1 MRAPAQ
7 RALAILLLAA
17 PAVRAGQITLPYR
30 VPPPRSSDTAAG
42 TSRPVSFSADGRYL
56 VFLSDAPNLVPGQ
69 VDYNLSDDVFL
80 YDRATGTTTLV
91 SHAAAS
97 PTTAAGLGSESPVI
111 SADGRFVAFAS
122 AAQDLTLTRDPGTL
136 RDVFLWDRLSGVVTL
151 ASRPPGAGIPGDGES
166 YQPSISG
173 DGRYVVFTSAAKNLV
188 SRVSDFNQAP
198 DVFLFDRQAGRVSL
212 VSRSATSASQA
223 GDRFADSPVISRDGR
238 YVAYLSNSTN
248 VVAGESGTGLYNRAV
263 YVYDR
268 VAGTTVLASHRA
280 GSRTALASQESMLP
294 QISANGDVVA
304 YLSYAVDLVAGQVD
318 DNLHPDLFLFYR
330 PSGVNTLVSHA
341 AGAPARASGEGVDGL
356 FALSADGAY
365 VAFTAEPSD
374 LLPGGA
380 QGGGDN
386 VFLFERRSG
395 AVTLMSRSTASPS
408 QAGGYQSA
416 LGSIAISDDGGQAAF
431 WSSASDLAASSPE
444 GPGVFVYDRRSGSLQ
459 RAGTATSPD
468 SGVTLVT
475 PVLSGDGA
483 WTAFSSVQPETEGG
497 LRDLNGRGDLYLYGR
512 SLGGAELISRRDP
525 GLPSK
530 TPAGESRPGGLSDD
544 GRYAVLT
551 SEGGNVLPRVTDGN
565 GGEDVLLYD
574 RTLKTTTL
582 VSRSF
587 ATSQKTGNAPS
598 FSPRLSADGRYVAYL
613 SDATD
618 LTADATT
625 PGLFNQ
631 NVLVYDRVSG
641 ANTLVTR
648 PAIPGKPSGRAS
660 DVVISADGSTLAVTS
675 SEGWL
680 LPGQTGDNIDDQI
693 FLFNR
698 ATGSVSL
705 VTHAFGSPTAL
716 SKGGGIGASISADG
730 RFVAFYSR
738 ATDLLQTPLEEDS
751 LGVYL
756 YDRSTGTVSRVADL
770 GFELQSGRFPTAMS
784 RDGLYIAFAS
794 ESETLVPG
802 QIDRQYTVDLFLYD
816 RTTRSIRLVSHAPN
830 SPLTAAGG
838 ASGQVEL
845 SADGRLLVF
854 DSYGIP
860 VTGQR
865 NPGND
870 KGVFVYDVAS
880 GGLTAMGTGNA
891 SFGGPDTLAVS
902 PNGRYVAFLD
912 LPLWR
917 SAPGGPGV
925 SEDVYLYDRTTRQLT
940 LVSAAGAAPANG
952 TSDGP
957 LFVSDTGVVLFASA
971 ASNLVP
977 GDFNDG
983 FPGLKDVF
991 LYSSTP

>member
-7 RALAILLLAA
+7 RAFAILLLAA

-30 VPPPRSSDTAAG
+30 VPPPRSSSTAAG

-69 VDYNLSDDVFL
+69 VDDNLSDDVFL

-136 RDVFLWDRLSGVVTL
+136 RDVFLWDRLSGLVTL

-173 DGRYVVFTSAAKNLV
+173 DGRYIVFTSAAKNLV

-198 DVFLFDRQAGRVSL
+198 DVFLFDRQSGRVSL
-212 VSRSATSASQA
+212 VSRSVTSASQA
-223 GDRFADSPVISRDGR
+223 GDRFADSPAISRDGR

-248 VVAGESGTGLYNRAV
+248 VVAGQSGTGLYNRAV

-304 YLSYAVDLVAGQVD
+304 YLSYATDLVAGQA
-318 DNLHPDLFLFYR
+318 DNNLRPDVFLFYR
-330 PSGVNTLVSHA
+330 PSGVSTLVSHA
-341 AGAPARASGEGVDGL
+341 NGAPARASGEGADGL

-374 LLPGGA
+374 LLPVA

-386 VFLFERRSG
+386 VFLFERSSG
-395 AVTLMSRSTASPS
+395 AVTLMSRSTTSPGL
-408 QAGGYQSA
+408 GGNGPSA
-416 LGSIAISDDGGQAAF
+416 LGSVSISADGGQVAF
-431 WSSASDLAASSPE
+431 WSGASDLAASSPD
-444 GPGVFVYDRRSGSLQ
+444 GPGELVYDRRSGSLQ

-483 WTAFSSVQPETEGG
+483 WTAFSSVRPETEDG
-497 LRDLNGRGDLYLYGR
+497 LRDLNGRGDLYVYGR
-512 SLGGAELISRRDP
+512 SLGGAELISRRAS

-551 SEGGNVLPRVTDGN
+551 SEGDNLLPRVTDGN
-565 GGEDVLLYD
+565 RGEDVLLYD

-582 VSRSF
+582 VSRSL
-587 ATSQKTGNAPS
+587 ASSLKTGNAPS

-618 LTADATT
+618 LTADPVSTQ
-625 PGLFNQ
+625 GLPTR
-631 NVLVYDRVSG
+631 NVFVYDRASG
-641 ANTLVTR
+641 ANRLLTR
-648 PAIPGKPSGRAS
+648 SAHAGEPSGEAM
-660 DVVISADGSTLAVTS
+660 DAVISADGSTVAVTS
-675 SEGWL
+675 YVSSL
-680 LPGQTGDNIDDQI
+680 IPGQTGDNIDDQI

-705 VTHAFGSPTAL
+705 VTHAFGSPLAL
-716 SKGGGIGASISADG
+716 SRGGGYGASISADG
-730 RFVAFYSR
+730 RFVAFYSG
-738 ATDLLQTPLEEDS
+738 ATDLLQTPVEEGNLS
-751 LGVYL
+751 VYL
-756 YDRSTGTVSRVADL
+756 YDRSTGKVSLVAATT
-770 GFELQSGRFPTAMS
+770 SIIRSSSFPTAIS
-784 RDGLYIAFAS
+784 RDGRYVVFSSDS
-794 ESETLVPG
+794 EALIPG
-802 QIDRQYTVDLFLYD
+802 QIDHPYTDDLFLYD
-816 RTTRSIRLVSHAPN
+816 RTTGSLRLVSHAPGA
-830 SPLTAAGG
+830 PLTATGG
-838 ASGQVEL
+838 SSGQAAF
-845 SADGRLLVF
+845 SADGRVLVF
-854 DSYGIP
+854 ASSGIP
-860 VTGQR
+860 VAGQR
-865 NPGND
+865 NPGNEY
-870 KGVFVYDVAS
+870 GVFVYDVAS

-891 SFGGPDTLAVS
+891 SSDSNLAVS

-917 SAPGGPGV
+917 SAPGGPGI
-925 SEDVYLYDRTTRQLT
+925 SEDVYLYDRSTRQTT
-940 LVSAAGAAPANG
+940 LVSAAGAVPANG

-957 LFVSDTGVVLFASA
+957 LFVSDTGVVLFASV

-983 FPGLKDVF
+983 FSGLTDVF
-991 LYSSTP
+991 LYSPTP